1 MPLRDHFRPP
11 MANVGP
17 WEEFHFMWP
26 ARMVIHLR
34 SMLPDGYY
42 AGPHAHMGS
51 HVAID
56 AGACEENVLSSGGYT
71 ADDDSGSVATA
82 AWATPLPSVAVEVEL
97 PDYDEYAVRIY
108 DERYDRQLVAAIE
121 IVSPHNKD
129 RPESRSDFVAKCA
142 ALVRKCVAVSIVDL
156 VTNEHFNLY
165 ADLMELLGHDDP
177 TLGDDPPSIYVG
189 TCRWGRKGKRT
200 LLQAWPQTLTV
211 GQPLPVVPLWLDE
224 DRVLPFD
231 LEVSYEQA
239 SDDLDVQKKLRTRAA
254 AQAKG

>member
-34 SMLPDGYY
+34 ALLPDGYY
-42 AGPHAHMGS
+42 AGPQAHMGS

-56 AGACEENVLSSGGYT
+56 AGACEENVLSSGRYT
-71 ADDDSGSVATA
+71 VDDNGGGVATT
-82 AWATPLPSVAVEVEL
+82 AWAPPRPSVAVEVEL

-108 DERYDRQLVAAIE
+108 DERFDRQLVAAIE
-121 IVSPHNKD
+121 IVSPGNKD

-142 ALVRKCVAVSIVDL
+142 ALVRKGVAVSIVDL
-156 VTNEHFNLY
+156 VTTKHFNLY

-177 TLGDDPPSIYVG
+177 TLGDEPPAIYVG
-189 TCRWGRKGKRT
+189 TCRWGPWGKRT
-200 LLQAWPQTLTV
+200 LLQAWPQALTV
-211 GQPLPVVPLWLDE
+211 GQPLPIVPLWLSE
-224 DRVLPFD
+224 DRVVPFD
-231 LEVSYEQA
+231 LEISYQQA
-239 SDDLDVQKKLRTRAA
+239 SEDLDIPKKLRARAA
-254 AQAKG
+254 AEPAA